1 MDKIIILQ
9 EQYQLL
15 LEYLTKY
22 GNSSLNPQ
30 ISNIKLILE
39 ILNKDKNGTNLDNIR
54 EINDSLYPPRGG
66 LSEFFIWD
74 NDYEKRVLLNE
85 PVDRAKE
92 ITWDI
97 LNNENS

>member
-15 LEYLTKY
+15 LKYLNKY
-22 GNSSLNPQ
+22 GDSSLNPQ